1 MMLRSAVVLA
11 SLSGIYGDDTVTLS
25 NGVVMP
31 LLACGVYQYNDTQA
45 KEAVVQSLT
54 NGFSMIDTGAEY
66 FNNQGVGEG
75 VKEVLSSGARNRE
88 DIFIQAKIQGCM
100 FPNTGIW
107 PDFIDHVGCKEDTR
121 LALERQLTELGDLD
135 YVDSSILHFPP
146 LPVVAAGGCLK
157 QMCPMIQSQ
166 WAAMVDFYKAGK
178 TRSVGVSNYCK
189 GCYDNCL
196 KDAGFEVLPQIH
208 QVQYHLGAGPD
219 SQGFVTHAQENNMTI
234 QAYSTLASKPKFYI
248 WEPRGLNPRI
258 LSGDAFDGRL
268 GEIATK
274 HNKSTIQIALKWVVQ
289 QGFVALTKSTN
300 PKHLRSDVDL
310 FDFELDDED
319 LETLNYEVPDWPAAG
334 KDHGL
339 HNTPA
344 WACHPPISP
353 NAVV

>member
-1 MMLRSAVVLA
+1 MVFRSAVVLA
-11 SLSGIYGDDTVTLS
+11 SLNGINGEDTVTLS

-31 LLACGVYQYNDTQA
+31 LLACGVYQYNDTEA

-75 VKEVLSSGARNRE
+75 VKEVLSSGARTRE
-88 DIFIQAKIQGCM
+88 DIFIQAKVQGCM
-100 FPNTGIW
+100 FPKTGIE
-107 PDFIDHVGCKEDTR
+107 PYIIDHVGCKEDTR
-121 LALERQLTELGDLD
+121 LALERQLTELGDLAF
-135 YVDSSILHFPP
+135 VDSAILHFPP

-157 QMCPMIQSQ
+157 SMCPLIQNQ
-166 WAAMVDFYKAGK
+166 WAAMVEFYKAGK
-178 TRSVGVSNYCK
+178 TRSIGVSNYCK
-189 GCYDNCL
+189 GCYDGCL
-196 KDAGFEVLPQIH
+196 KDGGFEVMPQIH
-208 QVQYHLGAGPD
+208 QIQYHLGAGTD
-219 SQGFVTHAQENNMTI
+219 SQGFVTHAKENNMTI

-248 WEPRGLNPRI
+248 WEPHGMNKRI

-268 GEIATK
+268 GEIAQK

-300 PKHLRSDVDL
+300 PKHLQSDVDI
-310 FDFELDDED
+310 FDFDLDDED
-319 LETLNYEVPDWPAAG
+319 LDTLNYEVPTWPAAG
-334 KDHGL
+334 DDHGL

-353 NAVV
+353 IVV

>member
-1 MMLRSAVVLA
+1 MLRGAVVFA
-11 SLSGIYGDDTVTLS
+11 SLNGVYGADDTVTLS

-31 LLACGVYQYNDTQA
+31 LMACGVYQYNDTQA
-45 KEAVVQSLT
+45 KEAVIQSLT

-75 VKEVLSSGARNRE
+75 VKEVLSSGARKRE
-88 DIFIQAKIQGCM
+88 DIFIQAKIQGCG
-100 FPNTGIW
+100 FPKTGLHF
-107 PDFIDHVGCKEDTR
+107 PTCQNDTYD
-121 LALERQLTELGDLD
+121 ALERQLTELGDLD

-146 LPVVAAGGCLK
+146 LPVVAAGGCL
-157 QMCPMIQSQ
+157 QAMCPLIQAQ
-166 WAAMVDFYKAGK
+166 WQAMVDFYKAGK
-178 TRSVGVSNYCK
+178 TRSIGVSNYCK

-196 KDAGFEVLPQIH
+196 KDHGFEVMPQIH
-208 QVQYHLGAGPD
+208 QIQYHLGAGPD
-219 SQGFVTHAQENNMTI
+219 SMGYVTHAKENNMTI

-258 LSGDAFDGRL
+258 LSGDAFDGKL

-274 HNKSTIQIALKWVVQ
+274 HNKSTIQVALKWIVQ
-289 QGFVALTKSTN
+289 QNFVALTKSTN
-300 PKHLRSDVDL
+300 PKHLQSDVDV

-319 LETLNYEVPDWPAAG
+319 LEVLNYVVPDWPAAG

-344 WACHPPISP
+344 WACHPPVSKSSDM
-353 NAVV
+353 VV